1 MAVPGLR
8 KTGRFA
14 PDNWFRSA
22 SRGRWL
28 IPSGVS
34 STGAKRQSVG
44 RDGRWDMLRKV
55 NIAGLTMDPASNT
68 PIIILKTEDDEQ
80 AVPIWIGLLE
90 ATSIASALQKI
101 KYERPMTHDLFK
113 NFAHALQIS
122 IERVEVCDLRDNTFF
137 ARIYFVAEGRKF
149 DMDAR
154 PSDAIALALR
164 FEAPIYVDDTVIQH
178 SKVREPD
185 VEVADTSEEGKK
197 WADYL
202 EKLSSDDF
210 GKYKV

>member
-1 MAVPGLR
+1 
-8 KTGRFA
+8 
-14 PDNWFRSA
+14 
-22 SRGRWL
+22 
-28 IPSGVS
+28 
-34 STGAKRQSVG
+34 
-44 RDGRWDMLRKV
+44 MLRKV

-113 NFAHALQIS
+113 NFAESLQVS
-122 IERVEVCDLRDNTFF
+122 IERVEVSDLRDNTFF
-137 ARIYFVAEGRKF
+137 ARIHFVSEGRNF

-164 FEAPIYVDDTVIQH
+164 FDAPIYVDETVIQH
-178 SKVREPD
+178 SKIREAD
-185 VEVADTSEEGKK
+185 VEVADQSEEGKK

-202 EKLSSDDF
+202 EKLSSEDF

>member
-1 MAVPGLR
+1 
-8 KTGRFA
+8 
-14 PDNWFRSA
+14 
-22 SRGRWL
+22 
-28 IPSGVS
+28 
-34 STGAKRQSVG
+34 
-44 RDGRWDMLRKV
+44 MLRKV

-68 PIIILKTEDDEQ
+68 PIIILKTEDDDQ

-113 NFAHALQIS
+113 NFSELLQIS

-137 ARIYFVAEGRKF
+137 ARIHFVSEDGKF

-164 FEAPIYVDDTVIQH
+164 FDAPIFVVDAVIQH
-178 SKVREPD
+178 SKMRESE

-202 EKLSSDDF
+202 DKLSSEDF